1 MGWRVRL
8 TVGGVS
14 IASPRAGPKDLQKP
28 GAGSGVISSQVN
40 TEFSLS
46 LPSCSTGYWSY
57 KVLQDVNLFRFL
69 SEINLPNTGL
79 NKLKQSLDLLKDQI
93 GISILQE
100 RQICIRFQL
109 YCTMISFFSLI
120 IHLLSSKGKR

>member
-1 MGWRVRL
+1 MEWHVRV

-14 IASPRAGPKDLQKP
+14 IVSPRAGPKGLQKH

-79 NKLKQSLDLLKDQI
+79 NKLK
-93 GISILQE
+93 
-100 RQICIRFQL
+100 
-109 YCTMISFFSLI
+109 
-120 IHLLSSKGKR
+120 